1 MAGPQYGNYATDP
14 MKGCAVVATALC
26 SLLIEVPAQAQ
37 LDFWNK
43 PKIEAPS
50 RQVSLNRC
58 LRELENEVAR
68 MLRDSDSIL
77 RSSEFT
83 KIEYRR
89 SYCIPKQTRFR
100 DVGWTLGKV
109 VYLQEYRDAP
119 DSLEIMHVTVVY
131 GDFFPW
137 GS

>member
-1 MAGPQYGNYATDP
+1 
-14 MKGCAVVATALC
+14 MKSSAVIAAAIC
-26 SLLIEVPAQAQ
+26 SLIFDTPVQAQ

-50 RQVSLNRC
+50 RQVSLARC
-58 LRELENEVAR
+58 IRELENEVAR
-68 MLRDSDSIL
+68 MLRDPDSIL
-77 RSSEFT
+77 SSSEFT

-89 SYCIPKQTRFR
+89 SYCVPKQTRFK

-109 VYLQEYRDAP
+109 VYLQEDRDTP